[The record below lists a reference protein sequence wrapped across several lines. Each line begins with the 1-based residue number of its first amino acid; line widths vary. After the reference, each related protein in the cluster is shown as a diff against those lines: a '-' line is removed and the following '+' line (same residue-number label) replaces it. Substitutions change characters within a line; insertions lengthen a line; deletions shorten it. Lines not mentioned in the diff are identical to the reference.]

1 VISSEF
7 DRCFEVLGLDSRAT
21 LETVRARYRRL
32 LFLHHPDRR
41 GHNAYNRHQF
51 AQVTQA
57 YRALVE
63 AFARHGKSH
72 PHGRCRAC
80 DEWAD
85 VFRAP
90 DGNFYCEPCATGLGG
105 RRALPAPP
113 ITVAT
118 CGGVMALLAAAA
130 FLLVRGLNGGS
141 AGHVIAAIGLTT
153 AAMAWLLVVC
163 LLLRY
168 TVTPREREQIRADRG
183 RRS

>member
-1 VISSEF
+1 MISSEF

-80 DEWAD
+80 SEWAD

-90 DGNFYCEPCATGLGG
+90 DGSFYCEPCATGLGG

-113 ITVAT
+113 VTIAT

-130 FLLVRGLNGGS
+130 FLLVHGAT
-141 AGHVIAAIGLTT
+141 AGALRYVVAALGLTS
-153 AAMAWLLVVC
+153 AAMICLLVVC
-163 LLLRY
+163 LRLRY
-168 TVTPREREQIRADRG
+168 TVTAREREQARAEKS
-183 RRS
+183 RRP

>member
-1 VISSEF
+1 VIPSEF
-7 DRCFEVLGLDSRAT
+7 DRCFGVLGLDSRAS

-41 GHNAYNRHQF
+41 GDDAYARHQF
-51 AQVTQA
+51 AQVTHA

-80 DEWAD
+80 NEWAD

-118 CGGVMALLAAAA
+118 FGGVMALLAAAA
-130 FLLVRGLNGGS
+130 ILLVRGLC
-141 AGHVIAAIGLTT
+141 AGTVGHLIAAIGLAS

-168 TVTPREREQIRADRG
+168 TVTPREREQVRADRG